1 MNTQKKIE
9 EAQEYIRSAEKRCDS
24 CGKKFGVDFL
34 RRTHFPFPILI
45 SSSAPQLEDVP
56 AEMETRLRRGSG

>member
-24 CGKKFGVDFL
+24 CEKKFGVDFL
-34 RRTHFPFPILI
+34 RRTHFPFSI
-45 SSSAPQLEDVP
+45 SHLNFLFCSSA
-56 AEMETRLRRGSG
+56 